1 MAEQIF
7 PTKGSLM
14 QAKKTLALCRL
25 GYELLDR
32 KRNILIHEMMA
43 MTDKARQLRGEIE
56 STYITAYDAL
66 QEANITLGVITKI
79 AGSVPIENSVQ
90 MQLRSVMGV
99 ELPQITVESQCD
111 VVPYGFMMSNAQL
124 DAAYVSFRKAMQ
136 ITAVLAEVENS
147 IYRLATAIKKTQ
159 RRANALKNI
168 LIPKYEHTVKFITD
182 SLDEK
187 EREDFFRLKVI
198 KVQKRHKNA

>member
-7 PTKGSLM
+7 PTKGNLM

-32 KRNILIHEMMA
+32 KRNVLIREMMLL
-43 MTDKARQLRGEIE
+43 TDHAKQLRGEIE
-56 STYITAYDAL
+56 STYITAYQAL

-79 AGSVPIENSVQ
+79 ANSVPVETGVQ
-90 MQLRSVMGV
+90 VTFRSVMGV
-99 ELPQITVESQCD
+99 ELPQVTIRSQERA
-111 VVPYGFMMSNAQL
+111 VPYGFLMSNAPL
-124 DAAYVSFRKAMQ
+124 DDAYVSFGRAKQ

-147 IYRLATAIKKTQ
+147 IYRLAEAIKKTQ

-168 LIPKYEHTVKFITD
+168 LIPRYEHIVKFITD

-198 KVQKRHKNA
+198 KVQKRNKAD